1 MASRK
6 KTTPTVSLR
15 KPVLKAAAVA
25 PALKP
30 QAAVMDTQGSGF
42 GGSYSGW
49 QSTMF
54 SNARRAIFGQAPGD
68 LRQDLTPWN
77 RMAMI
82 RKCRWAERNSGLF
95 KQILAD
101 MVLYTVGDGIKAQ
114 SHASTPE
121 MQERYEAYF
130 AERSK
135 RIDITNRF
143 SFYQAQ
149 AILLR
154 GMIRDGDSFAAKV
167 RNAQGEAKLQLMEA
181 HMVGDPLDEG
191 VVIPGIHDGIVYGP
205 FGEFNAVAVHKS
217 DGGTRQIL
225 AQSIMHI
232 VDHEYASGCRGV
244 PLLQHSINSI
254 QDEMEI
260 LALEKQAVKDNG
272 DVVRTIQKQGGVLDQ
287 DTANELGAL
296 NTPSYTS
303 IANTMG
309 GKLLVLDQGESLSS
323 HTSTRPNSTFTGFI
337 AALERDI
344 TMGVLPFEFVSD
356 PSKLGGASIRLVT
369 AKASRVFGKYQ
380 NTIIETFCLPT
391 WGYIIGE
398 GIANG
403 DLPDDPD
410 WARVSWTTPKSVTVD
425 AGRDAAND
433 RNDVEMGLL
442 SMSELY
448 AQRGLDFRTE
458 MDKRANDMN
467 FIIEKAKAAK
477 IPVWMLYK
485 PGFNWLQQGQAN
497 SQIPDQTSE
506 NLDLPEV
513 EDEPGS
519 MEEPASK
526 DQPNS

>member
-1 MASRK
+1 MAPRK
-6 KTTPTVSLR
+6 TKVPTVSLR

-95 KQILAD
+95 KQILND
-101 MVLYTVGDGIKAQ
+101 MVLYSVGDGIKAQ

-121 MQERYEAYF
+121 MQEIYEAYF
-130 AERSK
+130 AERAK

-181 HMVGDPLDEG
+181 HRVGDPLDE
-191 VVIPGIHDGIVYGP
+191 VTVIPGIHDGIIYGP
-205 FGEFNAVAVHKS
+205 YGEYTAVNVYKS
-217 DGGTRQIL
+217 DGANRQIL
-225 AQSIMHI
+225 AQSMMHV

-323 HTSTRPNSTFTGFI
+323 HTSTRPNSTFVGFI
-337 AALERDI
+337 DALNRDI
-344 TMGVLPFEFVSD
+344 CAGVIPFEFCGDS
-356 PSKLGGASIRLVT
+356 SKLGGATVRLVT
-369 AKASRVFGKYQ
+369 AKAGRVFSKYQ
-380 NTIIETFCLPT
+380 GIIIETFCVPT
-391 WGYIIGE
+391 WGYIIGQ
-398 GIANG
+398 GIAAG
-403 DLPDDPD
+403 EIPDDPH
-410 WARVSWTTPKSVTVD
+410 WNRVSWTTPKSVTVD
-425 AGRDAAND
+425 AGREAAND
-433 RNDVEMGLL
+433 RADVEMGLL

-458 MDKRANDMN
+458 MDKRAADMVHIQN
-467 FIIEKAKAAK
+467 LAKQYG
-477 IPVWMLYK
+477 IPFELLFRPTNTPMGTVE
-485 PGFNWLQQGQAN
+485 GVDE
-497 SQIPDQTSE
+497 S
-506 NLDLPEV
+506 
-513 EDEPGS
+513 EDEPAE
-519 MEEPASK
+519 MEEPESE
-526 DQPNS
+526 DEPNS

>member
-1 MASRK
+1 MAPRK
-6 KTTPTVSLR
+6 IKVPTVSLR

-30 QAAVMDTQGSGF
+30 QAAGMDNGAGY
-42 GGSYSGW
+42 GNGYSGW

-77 RMAMI
+77 RMTMI

-95 KQILAD
+95 KQILND
-101 MVLYTVGDGIKAQ
+101 MVLYSVGDGIKAQ

-121 MQERYEAYF
+121 MQQAYEDYF
-130 AERSK
+130 AEKSK

-143 SFYQAQ
+143 SFFQAQ

-181 HMVGDPLDEG
+181 HRVGDPLDE
-191 VVIPGIHDGIVYGP
+191 VTVIPGIHDGIIYGP
-205 FGEFNAVAVHKS
+205 YGEYTAVNVYKS
-217 DGGTRQIL
+217 DGSNRQIL
-225 AQSIMHI
+225 AQSMMHV
-232 VDHEYASGCRGV
+232 VDHEYASGARGV
-244 PLLQHSINSI
+244 PLLQTSINSI

-309 GKLLVLDQGESLSS
+309 GKLLVLDQGESMSS
-323 HTSTRPNSTFTGFI
+323 FQSNRPNSTFVGFL

-344 TMGVLPFEFVSD
+344 AQGVLPYEFVGDS
-356 PSKLGGASIRLVT
+356 SKLGGATVRLVT
-369 AKASRVFGKYQ
+369 AKAGRVFSKYQ
-380 NTIIETFCLPT
+380 GIIIEQFCVPT
-391 WGYIIGE
+391 WGYIIGQ
-398 GIANG
+398 GIAAG
-403 DLPDDPD
+403 DIPDDPQ
-410 WARVSWTTPKSVTVD
+410 WNRVSWTTPKSVTVD
-425 AGRDAAND
+425 AGREAAND
-433 RNDVEMGLL
+433 RADVEMGLL

-458 MDKRANDMN
+458 MQKRASDMVY
-467 FIIEKAKAAK
+467 IQDLSVKYG
-477 IPVWMLYK
+477 IPFELLFRPSNTPVGSVEAVDQSA
-485 PGFNWLQQGQAN
+485 PA
-497 SQIPDQTSE
+497 PDVNLSDLSE
-506 NLDLPEV
+506 
-513 EDEPGS
+513 
-519 MEEPASK
+519 
-526 DQPNS
+526 

>member
-1 MASRK
+1 MAPRK
-6 KTTPTVSLR
+6 TKVPTVSLR
-15 KPVLKAAAVA
+15 APKPQTGQA
-25 PALKP
+25 PSLKP
-30 QAAVMDTQGSGF
+30 KAAVMDNQGSGF

-95 KQILAD
+95 KQILND
-101 MVLYTVGDGIKAQ
+101 MVLYSVGDGIKAQ

-121 MQERYEAYF
+121 MQEIYEAYF
-130 AERSK
+130 AEKGK

-143 SFYQAQ
+143 SFYNCQ

-167 RNAQGEAKLQLMEA
+167 RNATGEAKLQLMEA
-181 HMVGDPLDEG
+181 HRVGDPLEET

-205 FGEFNAVAVHKS
+205 YGEYTAVNVYKS
-217 DGGTRQIL
+217 DGSNRQIL
-225 AQSIMHI
+225 AQSMMHV
-232 VDHEYASGCRGV
+232 VDHEYASGARGV
-244 PLLQHSINSI
+244 PLLQSSILSI
-254 QDEMEI
+254 QDSMEI

-309 GKLLVLDQGESLSS
+309 GKLLVLDQGESLNSFQS
-323 HTSTRPNSTFTGFI
+323 NRPNSTFVGFI
-337 AALERDI
+337 EALNRDI
-344 TMGVLPFEFVSD
+344 CAGIIPYEFCGDS
-356 PSKLGGASIRLVT
+356 SKLGGPTVRLVT
-369 AKASRVFGKYQ
+369 AKAGRVFAKYQ
-380 NTIIETFCLPT
+380 TIVIEQFCVPT
-391 WGYIIGE
+391 WGYIIGQ
-398 GIANG
+398 GIAAG
-403 DLPDDPD
+403 DIPDDPK
-410 WARVSWTTPKSVTVD
+410 WTEVSWTTPKSVTVD
-425 AGRDAAND
+425 AGREAAND
-433 RNDVEMGLL
+433 RADVEMGLL

-458 MDKRANDMN
+458 MNKRAADMVH
-467 FIIEKAKAAK
+467 IQDLAKQYG
-477 IPVWMLYK
+477 IPFELLFRPTNTPIGTVETVD
-485 PGFNWLQQGQAN
+485 
-497 SQIPDQTSE
+497 S
-506 NLDLPEV
+506 
-513 EDEPGS
+513 EDEPAD
-519 MEEPASK
+519 MEEPASE

>member
-1 MASRK
+1 MAPRK
-6 KTTPTVSLR
+6 TKVPTVSLR
-15 KPVLKAAAVA
+15 KPALKAAAVA

-30 QAAVMDTQGSGF
+30 QAAVMDTQGSSF
-42 GGSYSGW
+42 GGLYSGW

-54 SNARRAIFGQAPGD
+54 SNARRAIFGSAPGD

-77 RMAMI
+77 RLTMI

-95 KQILAD
+95 KQILND
-101 MVLYTVGDGIKAQ
+101 MVLYSVGDGIKAQ

-121 MQERYEAYF
+121 MQETYEAYF
-130 AERSK
+130 AEKGK

-167 RNAQGEAKLQLMEA
+167 RNGAGEAKLQLMEA
-181 HMVGDPLDEG
+181 HRVGDPLEET
-191 VVIPGIHDGIVYGP
+191 VVIPGIHDGIIYGP
-205 FGEFNAVAVHKS
+205 YGEYTAVNIYKS
-217 DGGTRQIL
+217 DGGNRKIL
-225 AQSIMHI
+225 AQSMMHV
-232 VDHEYASGCRGV
+232 VDHEYASGARGV
-244 PLLQHSINSI
+244 PLLQTSINSI

-296 NTPSYTS
+296 NTTGYAS

-309 GKLLVLDQGESLSS
+309 GKLLVLDQGESLNSFQS
-323 HTSTRPNSTFTGFI
+323 NRPNATFTGFL

-344 TMGVLPFEFVSD
+344 AQGVLPYEFVGDS
-356 PSKLGGASIRLVT
+356 SKLGGATVRLVT
-369 AKASRVFGKYQ
+369 AKAGRVFAKYQ
-380 NTIIETFCLPT
+380 TIVIEQFCVPT
-391 WGYIIGE
+391 WGYIIGQ
-398 GIANG
+398 GIAAG
-403 DLPDDPD
+403 DIPDDPK
-410 WARVSWTTPKSVTVD
+410 WTEVSWTTPKSVTVD
-425 AGRDAAND
+425 AGREAAND
-433 RNDVEMGLL
+433 RADVEMGLL

-458 MDKRANDMN
+458 MAKRASDMVHIQN
-467 FIIEKAKAAK
+467 LAKEYG
-477 IPVWMLYK
+477 IPFELLFRPTNTPV
-485 PGFNWLQQGQAN
+485 GTVEAV
-497 SQIPDQTSE
+497 DAE
-506 NLDLPEV
+506 DEPEV
-513 EDEPGS
+513 EDEPAE
-519 MEEPASK
+519 MEKPASE